1 MTAWRERVRLTA
13 LASELER
20 AHVFGV
26 GAASAGLQDAG
37 LGPVRLTG
45 SAVPVLAEAAVTSA
59 TPFLRAPL
67 LSRLHRVRRL
77 HTPDTTDT
85 TGTTGTT
92 DTGVGVC
99 PACGVP
105 APCPTAKELDA

>member
-1 MTAWRERVRLTA
+1 MTAWKDQVRLTP
-13 LASELER
+13 LAAELER
-20 AHVFGV
+20 SHTYGV
-26 GAASAGLQDAG
+26 GAASAGMQDAG
-37 LGPVRLTG
+37 LGPVLLTG

-77 HTPDTTDT
+77 HTPDGQGRCTS
-85 TGTTGTT
+85 
-92 DTGVGVC
+92 C
-99 PACGVP
+99 RVP